1 MLNQK
6 VKSVL
11 GGTIACQSNN
21 TSIRRELSVEDHG
34 YQFSPTHKRYLQKKH
49 QQICRFNRYA
59 NNSRKEKSYPTPTPL
74 HMDCKMLA
82 CCPCNHNPG
91 NSPHHRYVRP
101 PGDACLISRSC
112 LPCSR
117 STVGVALSASPLR
130 RAYEYHVLKQSFWAE
145 VG

>member
-1 MLNQK
+1 MCWGAPLL
-6 VKSVL
+6 V
-11 GGTIACQSNN
+11 
-21 TSIRRELSVEDHG
+21 
-34 YQFSPTHKRYLQKKH
+34 SPTTRVSGGSCAWKIMGINLALHTRDIYKKS
-49 QQICRFNRYA
+49 ISKFAGSIAMPIVVVKKNR
-59 NNSRKEKSYPTPTPL
+59 YPTPTPL